1 MNYHP
6 AAELFPLMQ
15 GADFAELVADMAEH
29 GQREPVVTYDGLILD
44 GRNRWRACQELGLV
58 PVCREWDGVGDPES
72 FVVSL
77 NLHRRHLDSEQRR
90 EVMRQLRARGMTLQ
104 KIADVV
110 GVSYG
115 TAHSATKDVELINFD
130 KLPGADG
137 KHYPAHYT
145 PREVAPEPQEADDAD
160 DAPDDYE
167 FNRQQI
173 LEANRQGAMIEVPP
187 ASMPHVAHNSGNN
200 EWYTPAEY
208 IAAARAVMGAIDLDP
223 ASTAIAN
230 AVVQAAHF
238 YTAEDDGLAQPW
250 AGCVWLNPPYASEL
264 IGQFI
269 DKLVTSDAVTEAVVL
284 VNNATETR
292 WFQALA
298 GRAAAV
304 CFPASRVRFWNPN
317 KESATPLQG
326 QAVVY
331 IGATPGLFCEV
342 FQRFGWTARR

>member
-1 MNYHP
+1 MNDLTIIETSTLTQHEAVIARGLQTFVEVGGALMAIRDARLYRAEYTTFEDYCRGRWGMSRP
-6 AAELFPLMQ
+6 RAYQLIEAAETMSSLSTTVDILPMNESQARPLTQ
-15 GADFAELVADMAEH
+15 LAPEDQPIAWRRVIDTAPNGKVTAAHVQVVVNDM
-29 GQREPVVTYDGLILD
+29 R
-44 GRNRWRACQELGLV
+44 
-58 PVCREWDGVGDPES
+58 
-72 FVVSL
+72 
-77 NLHRRHLDSEQRR
+77 
-90 EVMRQLRARGMTLQ
+90 
-104 KIADVV
+104 
-110 GVSYG
+110 
-115 TAHSATKDVELINFD
+115 
-130 KLPGADG
+130 
-137 KHYPAHYT
+137 PAHYT
-145 PREVAPEPQEADDAD
+145 PREVAPEPQETDDAD

-200 EWYTPAEY
+200 EWYTPVEY

-331 IGATPGLFCEV
+331 VGATPGLFCEV